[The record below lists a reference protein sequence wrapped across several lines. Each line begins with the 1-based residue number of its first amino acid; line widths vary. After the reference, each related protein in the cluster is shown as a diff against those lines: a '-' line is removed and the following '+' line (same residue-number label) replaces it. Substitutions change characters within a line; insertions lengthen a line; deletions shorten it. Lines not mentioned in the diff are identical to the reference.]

1 MAAVFRSLDAARHDH
16 HEATSACGGWV
27 ESSFDLHRGMEV
39 TEDVGF
45 DEFERLRALGPT
57 PQPVLNPWTEPSRRR
72 R

>member
-1 MAAVFRSLDAARHDH
+1 MAAVLSSRDFSQQDQR
-16 HEATSACGGWV
+16 EAGSACGGWV

-45 DEFERLRALGPT
+45 DEFERLRALDLT
-57 PQPVLNPWTEPSRRR
+57 PPSHVNPWTEPSRRR